1 MDPFEAARA
10 RMVSQHLE
18 RRGIG
23 NRRVLEV
30 MSLVPRH
37 AFVDGPLQSR
47 AYEDSALPIGQDQ
60 TISQPWIVA
69 RMTELLD
76 PQPEHRVLEIGT
88 GSGYQAAV
96 LSALAGR
103 VFTVERH
110 SALTRRAK
118 ELFQRL
124 GIPNI
129 VCRTADGTIG
139 WSEWAPFERII
150 VTAGAPEIPAALLK
164 QLAPGGI
171 LVIPVGDERRQV
183 LKVVHA
189 LPEGGF
195 RVVEESPCAF
205 VPLVGR
211 EGWQA

>member
-1 MDPFEAARA
+1 
-10 RMVSQHLE
+10 MVTQHLE
-18 RRGIG
+18 RRGIC

-37 AFVDGPLQSR
+37 LFVDGPLQNR

-76 PQPEHRVLEIGT
+76 PQPVHQVLEIGT

-96 LSALAGR
+96 LSALSAR

-110 SALTRRAK
+110 SELTRRAK
-118 ELFQRL
+118 DLFQKL

-139 WSEWAPFERII
+139 WGEWAPFDRII
-150 VTAGAPEIPAALLK
+150 VTAGAPEVPGALLK

-171 LVIPVGDERRQV
+171 LVIPVGDVRSQM
-183 LKVVHA
+183 LTVVHA
-189 LPEGGF
+189 LPGGGH
-195 RVVEESPCAF
+195 RVVEESPCTF

-211 EGWQA
+211 EGWQP